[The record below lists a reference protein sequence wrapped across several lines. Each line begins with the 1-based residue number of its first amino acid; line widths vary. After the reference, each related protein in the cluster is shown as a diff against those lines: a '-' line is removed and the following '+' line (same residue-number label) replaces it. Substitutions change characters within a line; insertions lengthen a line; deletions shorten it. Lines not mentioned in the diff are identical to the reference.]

1 MTPLRDIDYAR
12 PLSLLPPRRFRY
24 YYAFTIFA
32 TALPLPLMLLFI
44 FSLAFLSSHLLL
56 FRHIILADDAGGC

>member
-1 MTPLRDIDYAR
+1 MTPLRHIDFAR

-32 TALPLPLMLLFI
+32 TTLPLPLMLLFI
-44 FSLAFLSSHLLL
+44 FSQAFLSSYHLL
-56 FRHIILADDAGGC
+56 FRHIIFS